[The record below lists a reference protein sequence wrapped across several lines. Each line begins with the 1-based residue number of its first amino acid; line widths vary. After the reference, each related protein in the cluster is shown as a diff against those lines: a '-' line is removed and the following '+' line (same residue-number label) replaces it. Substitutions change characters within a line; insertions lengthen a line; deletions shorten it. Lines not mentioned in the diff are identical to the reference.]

1 MKLTAPIF
9 QLKRRARLAARK
21 DGLALN
27 EALNRIAR
35 EEGFA
40 TWSLLSASMSS
51 SVSPKPAGGPI
62 LPRLDEGDL
71 LLIAARPGHG
81 KTRVGLRLLIDAIR
95 DGRRS
100 LLFTLEHTEQQAR
113 ERLNSLAAE
122 CGGVADDISIF
133 TSDRI
138 SAEYIMEQMSGLEP
152 GAVAVIDYLQL
163 LDQQR
168 SKPALSDQLQTLK
181 VFAGRT
187 RVVLGFISQIDR
199 SFDANGKR
207 LPDLADIRLP
217 NLVDLRI
224 FSKACFLHD
233 GEVALR
239 DVA

>member
-1 MKLTAPIF
+1 MEVLMKLTAPIF

-40 TWSLLSASMSS
+40 
-51 SVSPKPAGGPI
+51 K
-62 LPRLDEGDL
+62 DL

-100 LLFTLEHTEQQAR
+100 LLFTLEYTEQQAR

-122 CGGVADDISIF
+122 CGGIADDISIF

-138 SAEYIMEQMSGLEP
+138 SAGYIMEQMSGLEP

-168 SKPALSDQLQTLK
+168 SKPALSDQLQTLRA
-181 VFAGRT
+181 FAGRT

-207 LPDLADIRLP
+207 LPYLADIRLP
-217 NLVDLRI
+217 NLVDLRL